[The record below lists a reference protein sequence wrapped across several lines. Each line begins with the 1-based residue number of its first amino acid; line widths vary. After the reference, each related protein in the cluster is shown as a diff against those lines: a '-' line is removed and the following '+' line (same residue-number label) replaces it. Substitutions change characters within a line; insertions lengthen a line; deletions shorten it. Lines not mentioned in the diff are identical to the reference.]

1 MPLIM
6 IVAPRVDTPSVAVA
20 SFEEL
25 LTPLLRSAYGTAL
38 RLTRDPADAGDVVQE
53 AALQA
58 CRGFATFQPG
68 SNFKAWFFRILTNCF
83 ISGARSRRWEHHD
96 VSLDQAPG
104 VSLDARTVQEGLA
117 GAEENPAE
125 TLLSRVTEQQVAG
138 ALEALPD
145 EYRAVATLYFMEDFS
160 YQQIADV
167 LGVPVGTVRSRLHRA
182 RRLLQRALWDV
193 AREHGVVPATVE
205 D

>member
-1 MPLIM
+1 M
-6 IVAPRVDTPSVAVA
+6 IAEPQLDAPSVAIA

-38 RLTRDPADAGDVVQE
+38 RLTRDPADAEDVVQE

-58 CRGFATFQPG
+58 FRGFATFQTG

-83 ISGARSRRWEHHD
+83 ISRYRTRRKEQHD
-96 VSLDQAPG
+96 VSLDQAPSI
-104 VSLDARTVQEGLA
+104 SLDARTVQEGLA

-125 TLLSRVTEQQVAG
+125 ALLARLTEEQVAA

-193 AREHGVVPATVE
+193 AREHGIVPTTVE
-205 D
+205 E